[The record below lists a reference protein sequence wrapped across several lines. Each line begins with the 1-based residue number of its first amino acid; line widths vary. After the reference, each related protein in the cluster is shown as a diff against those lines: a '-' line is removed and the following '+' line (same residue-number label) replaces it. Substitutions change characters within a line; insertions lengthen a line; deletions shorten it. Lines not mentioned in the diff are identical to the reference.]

1 LTRSRES
8 GHYGA
13 LPEATMSSRFAHVS
27 DPGASPIVVESLTTT
42 LARPEELPDVPSFR
56 IAAYNVWNLF
66 GDEPDVHSPR
76 PNPPAS
82 VEQLKALAKMILE
95 TDAAAIAFEEV
106 QNRAIL
112 SKVFKKYV
120 NPKLDDGMKF
130 TAFVCVPSHDPRGI
144 NVALATRLAVRG
156 TISFQ
161 DREFGDLDDSPKKFS
176 RDLLGVRLNAT
187 PKYEFLFFV
196 AHLKSKMGG
205 DTSTFKRLLEAKE
218 AREILEEPAFGRGPS
233 FITGDLVLAGDMND
247 DPGTEVIDTLRGSG
261 PTAMRDVLADLD
273 DSNTYPTHTRY
284 RKTRLDYIFAS
295 PTIQIGDPKIHKT
308 DIAADASDHYPVS
321 AEITVP
327 V

>member
-1 LTRSRES
+1 
-8 GHYGA
+8 
-13 LPEATMSSRFAHVS
+13 MSSRFVHVS
-27 DPGASPIVVESLTTT
+27 DSAVAPVVFESLTST

-56 IAAYNVWNLF
+56 IAAYNVYNLF
-66 GDEPDVHSPR
+66 GDEPDVHSAR
-76 PNPPAS
+76 PNPPAPD
-82 VEQLKALAKMILE
+82 EQLKALGKMILE

-156 TISFQ
+156 TMSFQ
-161 DREFGDLDDSPKKFS
+161 DREFGDLDESRKKFS

-187 PKYEFLFFV
+187 SKYEFLFFV
-196 AHLKSKMGG
+196 SHLKSKMGG
-205 DTSTFKRLLEAKE
+205 EPATFKRLLEARE
-218 AREILEEPAFGRGPS
+218 AREILEEPSFGRGPS
-233 FITGDLVLAGDMND
+233 FISGDMVLAGDMND
-247 DPGTEVIDTLRGSG
+247 DPGTDVIDTLGGSG
-261 PTAMRDVLADLD
+261 ATKLLDVLSELP

-284 RKTRLDYIFAS
+284 KKTRLDYIFAS
-295 PTIQIGDPKIHKT
+295 KTIRISDPQIHKT
-308 DIAADASDHYPVS
+308 DNAAAASDHYPVS
-321 AEITVP
+321 AKITVP